1 MQDIQDFDRYHV
13 QDAYKMYIFNLKRRL
28 VVLDNTF
35 FQNTNAET
43 VLDTI
48 PDKMCKLY
56 VKHKPE
62 GEQSIEKR
70 VSAPV
75 VPTSQNVITRLAQDS
90 EPCPVGED
98 TKKIIMEIF
107 SHLQDAHENIAQV
120 ADTIMNLGEVAHPD
134 TFGFVLKLTVCPLIQ
149 LKIPPTPALL
159 LIYVSPK
166 GDSPQKKCMRRCV

>member
-1 MQDIQDFDRYHV
+1 MQDIQGFDRYHV

-35 FQNTNAET
+35 FQNANTET

-48 PDKMCKLY
+48 LDKMCKLY

-62 GEQSIEKR
+62 GEQSSEKR
-70 VSAPV
+70 VSAPA
-75 VPTSQNVITRLAQDS
+75 VPTGQNIITRLAQDP

-98 TKKIIMEIF
+98 AKKIVMETF
-107 SHLQDAHENIAQV
+107 SHLQDAHENIAQI
-120 ADTIMNLGEVAHPD
+120 AGTIVNLREVAHPD

-149 LKIPPTPALL
+149 LKFPPHLL
-159 LIYVSPK
+159 SW
-166 GDSPQKKCMRRCV
+166 